1 MLPQHFGGEVGRK
14 CAPAVR
20 TPQRLVFGAEEAARA
35 HGNPCGGGVCGTWG
49 RGGRRTQTGGQNS
62 SCKRPGQAPGGLW
75 CAGWTLRGHPSQK
88 APRSYTLCSLRGPGA
103 VPSPRARRRGRGP
116 ACGCG
121 ARACACRRRRG
132 PGFAGGRSCISS
144 AVHRSVLLALSP
156 SDPSRSSAGRPTGSE
171 RSPAGTPLLTSSCWD
186 PATFP
191 AKPGFIMCLCS
202 AAPAAGSGGG
212 EPATTK
218 KTGARGRLAGGPA
231 PAGARR
237 SRGAAAAAAARE
249 DGSPA
254 AAASSSSSSSSA
266 TAAAAS
272 PLPEPL
278 AHGGS

>member
-1 MLPQHFGGEVGRK
+1 MLSYFTLVCSPHLLTFPVCDTKGIRASLSSRVGLLS
-14 CAPAVR
+14 V
-20 TPQRLVFGAEEAARA
+20 L
-35 HGNPCGGGVCGTWG
+35 
-49 RGGRRTQTGGQNS
+49 S
-62 SCKRPGQAPGGLW
+62 SCP
-75 CAGWTLRGHPSQK
+75 
-88 APRSYTLCSLRGPGA
+88 
-103 VPSPRARRRGRGP
+103 VPSEPKPGPRVPVRCPR
-116 ACGCG
+116 
-121 ARACACRRRRG
+121 RACRHRRG

-254 AAASSSSSSSSA
+254 AAAAACSSPSSA
-266 TAAAAS
+266 TAAATS
-272 PLPEPL
+272 PLSQPL
-278 AHGGS
+278 VHGGS

>member
-1 MLPQHFGGEVGRK
+1 MCVD
-14 CAPAVR
+14 
-20 TPQRLVFGAEEAARA
+20 
-35 HGNPCGGGVCGTWG
+35 
-49 RGGRRTQTGGQNS
+49 
-62 SCKRPGQAPGGLW
+62 
-75 CAGWTLRGHPSQK
+75 QK
-88 APRSYTLCSLRGPGA
+88 S
-103 VPSPRARRRGRGP
+103 RGP
-116 ACGCG
+116 AMLRHLTFSVCDAKGIRASLSARVGLLSVLSSRPVPSAPKPGPCVPVRCPRPR
-121 ARACACRRRRG
+121 RACRHCRG

-249 DGSPA
+249 DGRPGA
-254 AAASSSSSSSSA
+254 AAACSSSSSSSA
-266 TAAAAS
+266 TAAATS
-272 PLPEPL
+272 PFSQPL
-278 AHGGS
+278 VHGGS

>member
-1 MLPQHFGGEVGRK
+1 MLGQFPPV
-14 CAPAVR
+14 CAPPPHFLQFVMLIHLGELDS
-20 TPQRLVFGAEEAARA
+20 T
-35 HGNPCGGGVCGTWG
+35 
-49 RGGRRTQTGGQNS
+49 
-62 SCKRPGQAPGGLW
+62 
-75 CAGWTLRGHPSQK
+75 
-88 APRSYTLCSLRGPGA
+88 RGPC
-103 VPSPRARRRGRGP
+103 VSSLLLPRVPRAPKSGP
-116 ACGCG
+116 RVQVRCPRPR
-121 ARACACRRRRG
+121 RACRRRRRRG

-218 KTGARGRLAGGPA
+218 KTGAQGRLAGGPA

-237 SRGAAAAAAARE
+237 SRGAAAAAAAVARE

-254 AAASSSSSSSSA
+254 AACSSSA
-266 TAAAAS
+266 AAAAAAS
-272 PLPEPL
+272 PFSEPL

>member
-1 MLPQHFGGEVGRK
+1 MCVGHNLRRWQCLGNFIPVCPLSPQFSHFFQFMMHMYLGDFDSMRG
-14 CAPAVR
+14 
-20 TPQRLVFGAEEAARA
+20 
-35 HGNPCGGGVCGTWG
+35 PCV
-49 RGGRRTQTGGQNS
+49 
-62 SCKRPGQAPGGLW
+62 
-75 CAGWTLRGHPSQK
+75 
-88 APRSYTLCSLRGPGA
+88 CSLLPPRVPPALELGPR
-103 VPSPRARRRGRGP
+103 VPVRCPRPRRACRRR
-116 ACGCG
+116 
-121 ARACACRRRRG
+121 RRRRG

-218 KTGARGRLAGGPA
+218 KTGAQGRLAGGPA

-237 SRGAAAAAAARE
+237 SRGAAAAAAAQE

-254 AAASSSSSSSSA
+254 AACSSSSSA
-266 TAAAAS
+266 AAAAS
-272 PLPEPL
+272 RLSKPL

>member
-1 MLPQHFGGEVGRK
+1 MLVSGANSISPALDAFVDVGLQ
-14 CAPAVR
+14 
-20 TPQRLVFGAEEAARA
+20 TP
-35 HGNPCGGGVCGTWG
+35 
-49 RGGRRTQTGGQNS
+49 TGGQNS
-62 SCKRPGQAPGGLW
+62 RAKSEEFRENSCAWGHNGGSSARAIHPRLFPPPN
-75 CAGWTLRGHPSQK
+75 TLFLQFVMLMHLGELGSTSGPWI
-88 APRSYTLCSLRGPGA
+88 CSLL
-103 VPSPRARRRGRGP
+103 PSPVPPVPKSGPRVSVRCPRPRR
-116 ACGCG
+116 
-121 ARACACRRRRG
+121 ACRRRRCRG

-218 KTGARGRLAGGPA
+218 KTGAQGRLAGGPA

-237 SRGAAAAAAARE
+237 SRSAAAAATAARE
-249 DGSPA
+249 DGNPA
-254 AAASSSSSSSSA
+254 AACSSSST
-266 TAAAAS
+266 TAAATP
-272 PLPEPL
+272 PLFEPL

>member
-1 MLPQHFGGEVGRK
+1 MMRHLTLVCSPIFSRFQFVILKASEQGCHPAWACYLFSLPV
-14 CAPAVR
+14 
-20 TPQRLVFGAEEAARA
+20 
-35 HGNPCGGGVCGTWG
+35 
-49 RGGRRTQTGGQNS
+49 
-62 SCKRPGQAPGGLW
+62 
-75 CAGWTLRGHPSQK
+75 
-88 APRSYTLCSLRGPGA
+88 LCRQS
-103 VPSPRARRRGRGP
+103 PSPGP
-116 ACGCG
+116 RVPVRCPRPR
-121 ARACACRRRRG
+121 RACHHRRG

-254 AAASSSSSSSSA
+254 AAAACSSSSSSA
-266 TAAAAS
+266 TAAATS
-272 PLPEPL
+272 PLSQPL
-278 AHGGS
+278 VHGGS

>member
-1 MLPQHFGGEVGRK
+1 MWGRNGLQT
-14 CAPAVR
+14 R
-20 TPQRLVFGAEEAARA
+20 TAGQ
-35 HGNPCGGGVCGTWG
+35 NPRGKTQVQGYAYVWGIICGGGSAWAVHRSLSSSPQSPHFLQFVMQMYLGELDST
-49 RGGRRTQTGGQNS
+49 RGP
-62 SCKRPGQAPGGLW
+62 CV
-75 CAGWTLRGHPSQK
+75 
-88 APRSYTLCSLRGPGA
+88 CSLL
-103 VPSPRARRRGRGP
+103 PSPGP
-116 ACGCG
+116 SAPESGPRVRVRCPRPR
-121 ARACACRRRRG
+121 RACRRG

-218 KTGARGRLAGGPA
+218 KTGAQGRLAGGPA

-254 AAASSSSSSSSA
+254 AACSSSSSA
-266 TAAAAS
+266 AAAAAS
-272 PLPEPL
+272 PLSEPL

>member
-1 MLPQHFGGEVGRK
+1 MVFKHRLMGRIRERK
-14 CAPAVR
+14 IRFRDNAYAW
-20 TPQRLVFGAEEAARA
+20 GAICRAGSARA
-35 HGNPCGGGVCGTWG
+35 I
-49 RGGRRTQTGGQNS
+49 
-62 SCKRPGQAPGGLW
+62 
-75 CAGWTLRGHPSQK
+75 HPSVLPSPQFLHFLQFVMQRYLGELDSTRG
-88 APRSYTLCSLRGPGA
+88 PCVCSLL
-103 VPSPRARRRGRGP
+103 PSPGPPAPELGPRVRVRCPRPRRACRRR
-116 ACGCG
+116 
-121 ARACACRRRRG
+121 RRRRG

-218 KTGARGRLAGGPA
+218 KTGAQGRLAGGPA

-254 AAASSSSSSSSA
+254 AACSSSSSA
-266 TAAAAS
+266 AAAAAS
-272 PLPEPL
+272 RLSEPL
-278 AHGGS
+278 VHGGS

>member
-1 MLPQHFGGEVGRK
+1 MSKTRERK
-14 CAPAVR
+14 VRSRENCCAWD
-20 TPQRLVFGAEEAARA
+20 TI
-35 HGNPCGGGVCGTWG
+35 CGGGSVGAIRPSFVAPTSSLTFCSWCCSCIWASLTARVG
-49 RGGRRTQTGGQNS
+49 RVS
-62 SCKRPGQAPGGLW
+62 
-75 CAGWTLRGHPSQK
+75 
-88 APRSYTLCSLRGPGA
+88 
-103 VPSPRARRRGRGP
+103 VPTSPRPPVPPALESGPRVPVRCPRRACRRRR
-116 ACGCG
+116 
-121 ARACACRRRRG
+121 RRRRG

-218 KTGARGRLAGGPA
+218 KTGAQGRLAGGPA
-231 PAGARR
+231 PAGAWR

-254 AAASSSSSSSSA
+254 AACSSSSSA
-266 TAAAAS
+266 AS
-272 PLPEPL
+272 PLSEPL

>member
-1 MLPQHFGGEVGRK
+1 MLRHLTSVCSPISSLFSVCDAEGIQASLSARVGLLFVFSSRPVLS
-14 CAPAVR
+14 APEPGPRVPVR
-20 TPQRLVFGAEEAARA
+20 C
-35 HGNPCGGGVCGTWG
+35 PCPC
-49 RGGRRTQTGGQNS
+49 
-62 SCKRPGQAPGGLW
+62 
-75 CAGWTLRGHPSQK
+75 
-88 APRSYTLCSLRGPGA
+88 PR
-103 VPSPRARRRGRGP
+103 
-116 ACGCG
+116 
-121 ARACACRRRRG
+121 RACRHRRG

-254 AAASSSSSSSSA
+254 AACSSSFSSSA
-266 TAAAAS
+266 AAAATS
-272 PLPEPL
+272 PLSQPL
-278 AHGGS
+278 VHGGS

>member
-1 MLPQHFGGEVGRK
+1 MCGSDGLQ
-14 CAPAVR
+14 
-20 TPQRLVFGAEEAARA
+20 TPTCGQNPRA
-35 HGNPCGGGVCGTWG
+35 KDKSREKPCVWGIIYGGG
-49 RGGRRTQTGGQNS
+49 S
-62 SCKRPGQAPGGLW
+62 
-75 CAGWTLRGHPSQK
+75 AGAIHPCFAREPFPHFLQFVMFGSTSG
-88 APRSYTLCSLRGPGA
+88 PCVCSLLPPLVPPAPESGPR
-103 VPSPRARRRGRGP
+103 VPVRCPR
-116 ACGCG
+116 
-121 ARACACRRRRG
+121 RACRRG

-218 KTGARGRLAGGPA
+218 KTGAQGRLAGGPA

-237 SRGAAAAAAARE
+237 SRRRCPGGRE
-249 DGSPA
+249 PGRRLPPLQAPGPWRQLAGPA
-254 AAASSSSSSSSA
+254 
-266 TAAAAS
+266 TWHR
-272 PLPEPL
+272 PLDRL
-278 AHGGS
+278 RAGR

>member
-1 MLPQHFGGEVGRK
+1 MLGHSPQF
-14 CAPAVR
+14 APPFPHSLQFVMLMHLSESDSTR
-20 TPQRLVFGAEEAARA
+20 GPR
-35 HGNPCGGGVCGTWG
+35 VCFFL
-49 RGGRRTQTGGQNS
+49 
-62 SCKRPGQAPGGLW
+62 PPPLPPAPE
-75 CAGWTLRGHPSQK
+75 S
-88 APRSYTLCSLRGPGA
+88 APRAPVRC
-103 VPSPRARRRGRGP
+103 PRPRR
-116 ACGCG
+116 
-121 ARACACRRRRG
+121 ACRRCRRG

-218 KTGARGRLAGGPA
+218 KTGAQGRLAGGPA
-231 PAGARR
+231 LAGARR
-237 SRGAAAAAAARE
+237 SRGAAATAAARE

-254 AAASSSSSSSSA
+254 AACSSYSS
-266 TAAAAS
+266 AAAS
-272 PLPEPL
+272 PLSEPL